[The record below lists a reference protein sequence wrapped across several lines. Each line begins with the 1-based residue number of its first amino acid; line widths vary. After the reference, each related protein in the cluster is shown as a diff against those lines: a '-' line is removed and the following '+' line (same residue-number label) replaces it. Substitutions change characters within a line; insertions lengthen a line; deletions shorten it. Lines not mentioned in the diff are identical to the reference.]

1 MNFSSGGPHPA
12 VPELFHTLISLSD
25 EWLRSST
32 LGHLSVTWKKEDC
45 GGSEVVVQSLSHVR
59 LFATPWTAA
68 CQASLSSIISQSLLK
83 FMFISQWYHP
93 TISSSTA
100 HCSYCHQS
108 SPASGS
114 FPLSQLFVSGGQ
126 SIRALASVFLMNIHC
141 WFPLGLTGLMS
152 LLSKGFSNTTIQN
165 HQLFGP
171 QPSLWSNSHICT
183 WLLEKP

>member
-45 GGSEVVVQSLSHVR
+45 GGSEVVVQSLSRVR

-83 FMFISQWYHP
+83 LMSTESMMDAINHFILCHP
-93 TISSSTA
+93 ILRLPST
-100 HCSYCHQS
+100 
-108 SPASGS
+108 
-114 FPLSQLFVSGGQ
+114 FP
-126 SIRALASVFLMNIHC
+126 SIRV
-141 WFPLGLTGLMS
+141 
-152 LLSKGFSNTTIQN
+152 FSNESALHIR
-165 HQLFGP
+165 GP
-171 QPSLWSNSHICT
+171 KYWNFSFSINPSDEYSGLISFKIDWFN
-183 WLLEKP
+183 LLAVQGT